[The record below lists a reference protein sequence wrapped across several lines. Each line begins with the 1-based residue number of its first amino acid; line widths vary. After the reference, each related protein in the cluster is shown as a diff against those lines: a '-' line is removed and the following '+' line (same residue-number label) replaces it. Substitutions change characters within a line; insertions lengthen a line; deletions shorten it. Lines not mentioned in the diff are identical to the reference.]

1 MRGGGLQ
8 GARHSRFD
16 RVATWVTEE
25 PQASLPL
32 RLLSPATRLQ
42 RIKSEA
48 GSRVGD
54 TAHAGRIKVGSRD
67 VVHVVSGKSHDP
79 QPACTCLLLIAIEF
93 PSDLWLVELY

>member
-1 MRGGGLQ
+1 MTVQ
-8 GARHSRFD
+8 GRSGHVIAPHREVTGTAEHGHSRFD

-54 TAHAGRIKVGSRD
+54 ATDAR
-67 VVHVVSGKSHDP
+67 
-79 QPACTCLLLIAIEF
+79 
-93 PSDLWLVELY
+93 